1 MEYMMAKKARKRLG
15 QDIKV
20 KDVLLLDRPE
30 VEVLEAL
37 KPTKKYHKAPE
48 GQILKVRDKNTKVE
62 YEIYVGANEKVDV
75 TYRPSMWDKFK
86 SWLDRNHK
94 KHLERKA
101 SDAIPPLFK

>member
-48 GQILKVRDKNTKVE
+48 GQILLSPLH
-62 YEIYVGANEKVDV
+62 VGQVQVLA
-75 TYRPSMWDKFK
+75 R
-86 SWLDRNHK
+86 
-94 KHLERKA
+94 
-101 SDAIPPLFK
+101 